1 MAGGGPPIPRT
12 WHELWCPGRLPPM
25 LARRAPAPFSSPAY
39 RFEVKW
45 DGYRCLAFA
54 DPVLGRTFLQS
65 RHGHDLAPRF
75 PELAGLHR
83 LLPAAAVLD
92 GEIVALVAGR
102 PSFAAL
108 QRRAAGVRAAAGAAR
123 DRSAA
128 IAPVVLVLFD
138 LLGLA
143 GEVWLRRPLADRV
156 HRLERLFPQGSAP
169 GVALSRG
176 VEGQGEALFARVRDQ
191 GLEGVVAKRLD
202 SPYLPG
208 WRTDHWQKIKAEREL
223 EAVVGGVVPGGRA
236 AGVGTL
242 LLGLYGPDGA
252 LHYVGDVSTGLG
264 GEAIRHLLGRLRP
277 RATCPFATVP
287 ARARHRPVVWVEPS
301 LVCEVAYLHWTP
313 QGHLRHPVFRR
324 WRDDRAP
331 RDCRLPADAGHPAAG
346 RDPDGPGDGPLGRG
360 QGLPGGS
367 PRGRGE
373 DLPGGNPRE
382 RGEDG

>member
-12 WHELWCPGRLPPM
+12 WHELWSPGRLQPM
-25 LARRAPAPFSSPAY
+25 LARRAPAPFSSPEH
-39 RFEVKW
+39 RFEIKW
-45 DGYRCLAFA
+45 DGYRCLAFV
-54 DPVLGRTFLQS
+54 DPAQGRTFLQS
-65 RHGHDLAPRF
+65 RHGHDLTPLF

-92 GEIVALVAGR
+92 GEIVALAAGR

-108 QRRAAGVRAAAGAAR
+108 QQRAAGVGAAARASRGRTAG
-123 DRSAA
+123 
-128 IAPVVLVLFD
+128 IAPAVFVLFD
-138 LLGLA
+138 LLGLGGA
-143 GEVWLRRPLADRV
+143 VWLPRPLGERV

-208 WRTDHWQKIKAEREL
+208 WRTGHWQKIKAEREL
-223 EAVVGGVVPGGRA
+223 DAVVGGVVPGGRA

-242 LLGLYGPDGA
+242 LVGLYGPDGA
-252 LHYVGDVSTGLG
+252 LHYVGHVSTGLS
-264 GEAIRHLLGRLRP
+264 GEAVRHLVGRVRP

-287 ARARHRPVVWVEPS
+287 ARARGQPVVWVEPT

-324 WRDDRAP
+324 WRDDLEP
-331 RDCRLPADAGHPAAG
+331 RDCQLPAEAGHPTGAG
-346 RDPDGPGDGPLGRG
+346 DGPRDGPGGGRRERR
-360 QGLPGGS
+360 QGA
-367 PRGRGE
+367 PRGRTEGS
-373 DLPGGNPRE
+373 
-382 RGEDG
+382 